1 MFCLHVRKKGVQR
14 RQVDK
19 FGSLFFAR
27 LSTIVNIA
35 SKLVFSKSVM
45 YGVRINEKAVTG
57 LKWRINALTVN
68 TTR

>member
-1 MFCLHVRKKGVQR
+1 MLGKKEFKR

-27 LSTIVNIA
+27 LPTIVNIA

-45 YGVRINEKAVTG
+45 YGVRINEKAVKG
-57 LKWRINALTVN
+57 IKWRINALTVN
-68 TTR
+68 TIR